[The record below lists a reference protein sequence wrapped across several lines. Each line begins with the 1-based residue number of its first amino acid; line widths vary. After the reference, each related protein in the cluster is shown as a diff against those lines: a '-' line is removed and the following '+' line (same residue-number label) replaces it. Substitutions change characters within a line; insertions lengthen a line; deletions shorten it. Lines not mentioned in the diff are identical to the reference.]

1 MRKAVENKVKIS
13 VLLKSKP
20 KGGYA
25 YFFVD

>member
-13 VLLKSKP
+13 VLLIIKP